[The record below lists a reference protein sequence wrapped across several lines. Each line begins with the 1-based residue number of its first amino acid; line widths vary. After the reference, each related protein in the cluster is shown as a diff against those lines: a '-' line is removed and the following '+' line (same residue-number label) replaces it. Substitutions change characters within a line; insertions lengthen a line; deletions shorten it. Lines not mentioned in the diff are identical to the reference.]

1 MHHSWC
7 NITYLCDRGSQAVK
21 DFKGG
26 KVEYRADKAGNV
38 HVGFGRANFTA
49 EQLLSNLK
57 TLQVRRLQ
65 AVSPVGQLFSSALL
79 HSLSSM
85 PSPLFFRL
93 CWTTSGQ
100 PVDSQWLPLLPQE
113 SMDQNRPPG
122 VKGVYW
128 KTLSICTTMGP
139 AVRVG
144 YGSLRDL
151 KLSDMQ

>member
-1 MHHSWC
+1 MSLKRVAAGAKFSCVH
-7 NITYLCDRGSQAVK
+7 LLGLQAVK

-57 TLQVRRLQ
+57 TLQVSRCQ
-65 AVSPVGQLFSSALL
+65 AGSAVWQPFEHSYLALNVAANQVAVLLFVVQRARALNMLL
-79 HSLSSM
+79 HL
-85 PSPLFFRL
+85 
-93 CWTTSGQ
+93 
-100 PVDSQWLPLLPQE
+100 QE